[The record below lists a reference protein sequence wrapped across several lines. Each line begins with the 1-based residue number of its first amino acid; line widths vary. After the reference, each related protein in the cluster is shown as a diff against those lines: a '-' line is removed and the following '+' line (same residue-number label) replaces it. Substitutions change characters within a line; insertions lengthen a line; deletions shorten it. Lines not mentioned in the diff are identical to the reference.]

1 MLFRSYWNL
10 GLVPSFDAVQT
21 ARSLQ
26 DASWVNGATSGS
38 QETKIT
44 SAAYLDGKY
53 IFGGYSKDSKIYFG
67 PKNNLEE
74 LVLTNPNPTFPT
86 YQPHTTQS
94 VGFLSYY
101 NEAGQVQD
109 VLTIRGLQTEIHD
122 IQTATD
128 NKSLYV
134 LGTYSGYIEIGG
146 LIYSSTYSGAGGM
159 TGPTGGPIGFSNI
172 QTPGIT
178 GSPYLYPWIYNGTQT
193 IPATGPF
200 IQIGR
205 AHV

>member
-1 MLFRSYWNL
+1 MLFRS
-10 GLVPSFDAVQT
+10 
-21 ARSLQ
+21 
-26 DASWVNGATSGS
+26 
-38 QETKIT
+38 
-44 SAAYLDGKY
+44 
-53 IFGGYSKDSKIYFG
+53 GYSKDSKIYFG

-146 LIYSSTYSGAGGM
+146 LIYSSTYAGAGGM

-200 IQIGR
+200 IPNTSVVNPAVESIFLLEIEKNIGIETSYGGITFGATGTLGTSIAPPDFVDSNNR
-205 AHV
+205 EC